1 MSMFFKNKRKLNMSE
16 KQNLILHT
24 MNVILFILLLFI
36 IHKSISNNNLMID
49 KIVEISDKVGIE
61 CNVKTNK
68 ILHIEVHTL
77 LK

>member
-1 MSMFFKNKRKLNMSE
+1 MSE
-16 KQNLILHT
+16 KQNFIFHT

-36 IHKSISNNNLMID
+36 THKSINNSNLMVD

-68 ILHIEVHTL
+68 ILHVEVHKL